1 LFGFD
6 KEEVIGKT
14 ASELGIL
21 TTEAISAIMMKADS
35 HGNVTNAEA
44 DLIAKN
50 GNIKQVLLS
59 SENIFVQNKKFRYT
73 VVNDVTELKKVQE
86 SLRESSQKFEAI
98 VSASPDGIGMVTLDG
113 KIQLMSKKL
122 ALMYGYSI
130 QEIEGLMGR
139 SIFDFIDVSNH
150 QLLIENMGKLL
161 EGDKDQPIT
170 EYQAIKKD
178 NSRFYVDVNSAVLL
192 DSGGNPASVLFVQRD
207 ITERK
212 QNEESLKQVTMRL
225 SLAAIAG
232 GVGIWDYDLVNNN
245 LLWDD
250 QMFALYGVDKEHF
263 GGAYNAWL
271 DGVHPDDT
279 ARGDEE
285 IQMAISGEKD
295 FNTEFRVLWPDGT
308 IRHIRALAIV
318 QRDDSGDPLRMIGT
332 NWDITAQKHNEQT
345 LRMSEETLR
354 KINADKDKLF
364 SIIAHDLRSPFNGFL
379 GFTDLL
385 VQDLDTFTQEEIRNI
400 AKSMS
405 FSATNLFRLL
415 ENLLEWSRMQQGLIR
430 FNCDEAQL
438 LPIVHGSMSTVL
450 EPAKNKGIEL
460 SYDIPEGL
468 TIFAD
473 INMLLSVIRNLASN
487 AVKFTPKGGK
497 IIISAK
503 VTGDH
508 HVELSIRDS
517 GIGMSSSM
525 VENLFRL
532 DVQTSRKGTEG
543 EPSTGL
549 GLILCKDFIEKHG
562 GKIWVESEEGK
573 GSTFRFTLPTL
584 NQ

>member
-1 LFGFD
+1 
-6 KEEVIGKT
+6 
-14 ASELGIL
+14 
-21 TTEAISAIMMKADS
+21 
-35 HGNVTNAEA
+35 
-44 DLIAKN
+44 
-50 GNIKQVLLS
+50 
-59 SENIFVQNKKFRYT
+59 
-73 VVNDVTELKKVQE
+73 
-86 SLRESSQKFEAI
+86 
-98 VSASPDGIGMVTLDG
+98 
-113 KIQLMSKKL
+113 
-122 ALMYGYSI
+122 
-130 QEIEGLMGR
+130 
-139 SIFDFIDVSNH
+139 
-150 QLLIENMGKLL
+150 
-161 EGDKDQPIT
+161 
-170 EYQAIKKD
+170 
-178 NSRFYVDVNSAVLL
+178 VNSAVLL

-318 QRDDSGDPLRMIGT
+318 QRDDSGNPLRMIGT